1 MIGKEKKKVN
11 IEQTK
16 STVAFIHSPNKGHNI
31 FTKHLFSVVICHNF
45 TFNYFILTYKKLIP
59 Q

>member
-16 STVAFIHSPNKGHNI
+16 FTVAFIHSPNKGHNI
-31 FTKHLFSVVICHNF
+31 FTKHLFSVVVDHSFIF
-45 TFNYFILTYKKLIP
+45 YYFILTYKKLRP